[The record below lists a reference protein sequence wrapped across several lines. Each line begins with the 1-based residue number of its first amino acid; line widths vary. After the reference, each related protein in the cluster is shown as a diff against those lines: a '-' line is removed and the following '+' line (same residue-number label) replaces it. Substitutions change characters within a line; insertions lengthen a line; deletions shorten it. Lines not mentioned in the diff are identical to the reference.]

1 MSREKDYHVI
11 SPDKIDWSEPSLGSL
26 LQDSTGWQLDRRNNF
41 AVQEVSVTRDRG
53 TDACKLGS
61 LVWESEV
68 EMVVATD
75 APLPLGERVRV
86 DKSIGNRFQPV
97 WAVVIKRQMEQR
109 AANAASITHLQW
121 LRPELA
127 PELRM

>member
-1 MSREKDYHVI
+1 MTREKDYPLP
-11 SPDKIDWSEPSLGSL
+11 SPDKLDWSESALGSL
-26 LQDSTGWQLDRRNNF
+26 LQESTGWQLDRRNNF
-41 AVQEVSVTRDRG
+41 AVQEVRVARNRG

-61 LVWESEV
+61 LVWEIEG

-86 DKSIGNRFQPV
+86 DKSIGNRSQLV
-97 WAVVIKRQMEQR
+97 WAVVIRRQMEQR
-109 AANAASITHLQW
+109 AVNATTFAHLQW
-121 LRPELA
+121 LHPDLA